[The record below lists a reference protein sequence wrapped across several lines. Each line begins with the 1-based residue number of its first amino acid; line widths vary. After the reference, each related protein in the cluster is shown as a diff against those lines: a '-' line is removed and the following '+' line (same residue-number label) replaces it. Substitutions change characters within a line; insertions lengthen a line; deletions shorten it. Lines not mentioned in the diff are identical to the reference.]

1 MPAAQAKHSNPGPLK
16 LVLPPNPCQ
25 RPIGTSASNSISSE
39 IFASDSVFG
48 QLISS
53 TPSIEEIAHPRSRLV
68 PNVPSLSL
76 RSLKTGLVRARA
88 ACVIAVSYPSWS
100 LPVVQPRSLE
110 MPSHLP
116 LWREML
122 YRDVWP
128 HSSRTAFPT
137 RRSLTCRLCG

>member
-88 ACVIAVSYPSWS
+88 ACVIAVSCPFLVVAGSTTKIATNAKS
-100 LPVVQPRSLE
+100 LTAVARSAIVTHGHALFG
-110 MPSHLP
+110 
-116 LWREML
+116 
-122 YRDVWP
+122 P
-128 HSSRTAFPT
+128 HSLLGDR
-137 RRSLTCRLCG
+137 